1 MTDRR
6 GTEFA
11 DIVYTV
17 LVAEKGWAMEDI
29 ANQMGMKYAT
39 LYARVH
45 QRVPFSADEIRDL
58 IRVAPDIRLAT
69 YFLEGTAFI
78 ATDRGEEAGAPAD
91 TIHRGA
97 TCSVLEATDVLRVVE
112 EGLEDEKLDHR
123 DKLRIEE
130 EIRDAEQ
137 ALSALR
143 IRLNQD

>member
-17 LVAEKGWAMEDI
+17 LVAEKRWTMEEI
-29 ANQMGMKYAT
+29 AQKMGMKYAT

-45 QRVPFSADEIRDL
+45 QRVLFSPDEVRDL

-69 YFLEGTAFI
+69 YFMEGTAFI
-78 ATDRGEEAGAPAD
+78 AADRGDDAEAPAD
-91 TIHRGA
+91 TVHRGA
-97 TCSVLEATDVLRVVE
+97 TCTVLEATDVLRVVE
-112 EGLEDEKLDHR
+112 EGLKDEKLDHR

-137 ALSALR
+137 ALASLR
-143 IRLNQD
+143 ICLAQD